1 MKIAMMAGS
10 LVLAAGMLTTS
21 AVAQESHEQASRQV
35 HAHQRRHHTKAKF
48 VAGGAVGGAVIG
60 AKVGGPVGALVGAG
74 VGAGG
79 GLVAHHVETK
89 HAIRKKEETGTP
101 R

>member
-1 MKIAMMAGS
+1 
-10 LVLAAGMLTTS
+10 
-21 AVAQESHEQASRQV
+21 
-35 HAHQRRHHTKAKF
+35 
-48 VAGGAVGGAVIG
+48 
-60 AKVGGPVGALVGAG
+60 LVGAG